1 MLFAKALRSKHAH
14 ARILKVDTSKAE
26 KLAGVKAVLT
36 ARDFPENRFG
46 MFRDQPIL
54 ADDKVRCLGDAVAV
68 VAATSWDAA
77 EEALGLIQVDYEP
90 LPGIF
95 DPVEAMRPDAP
106 KVHGDSNIVAHIK
119 TRFGDIDRGW
129 EESEVFFEETITTS
143 MVEHVSLEP
152 HVAFAK
158 VDDLGELLV
167 MTSGQRPHNYAISL
181 AEVMQM
187 PMHKVRVATP
197 AVGAGFGGKNDITIE
212 PYVAMLAM
220 KTGKPVKMTYSRED
234 EFQVSTVRAVYIMK
248 YKSGLKKD
256 GTLVARQLELIADSG
271 AYVSTGYGSLDKA
284 CLQGAGPYRVPHV
297 KIDGYLVYTNNPIGG
312 SMRGLGATQT
322 NYGYEIHMD
331 TIAAEM
337 GMDPVEIRLKNLIV
351 DNSVLPTGQLL
362 RGVTLTQCM
371 EQAVAVAG
379 WTKKGVKIR

>member
-1 MLFAKALRSKHAH
+1 MGCGRSK
-14 ARILKVDTSKAE
+14 
-26 KLAGVKAVLT
+26 
-36 ARDFPENRFG
+36 RFG
-46 MFRDQPIL
+46 
-54 ADDKVRCLGDAVAV
+54 
-68 VAATSWDAA
+68 
-77 EEALGLIQVDYEP
+77 LIEVDYEP
-90 LPGIF
+90 LPGVF

-119 TRFGDIDRGW
+119 SRSGDINRGW
-129 EESEVFFEETITTS
+129 EESDVIFEETITTS

-152 HVAFAK
+152 HVAFAD

-181 AEVMQM
+181 AEIMQM

-197 AVGAGFGGKNDITIE
+197 AVGAGFGGKNDITLE

-234 EFQVSTVRAVYIMK
+234 EFQVSTVRAAYIMQ

-256 GTLVARQLELIADSG
+256 GTLVARELELIADSG

-312 SMRGLGATQT
+312 SMRGLGATP
-322 NYGYEIHMD
+322 NEL
-331 TIAAEM
+331 
-337 GMDPVEIRLKNLIV
+337 RL
-351 DNSVLPTGQLL
+351 
-362 RGVTLTQCM
+362 
-371 EQAVAVAG
+371 
-379 WTKKGVKIR
+379 